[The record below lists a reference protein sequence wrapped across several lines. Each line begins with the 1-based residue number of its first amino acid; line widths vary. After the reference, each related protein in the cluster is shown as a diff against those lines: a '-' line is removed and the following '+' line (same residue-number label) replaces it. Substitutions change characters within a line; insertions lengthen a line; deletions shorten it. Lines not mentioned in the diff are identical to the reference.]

1 MAILTTVTLPF
12 NRSTDNTHQFQLP
25 KEQREGV
32 SIPTLYVN
40 KSVFDGPTPPDN
52 IKITVEEA

>member
-1 MAILTTVTLPF
+1 MTTIATVVLPF

-32 SIPTLYVN
+32 AIPTLYVH

-52 IKITVEEA
+52 IKVTVEEA